1 MPDTPDAQDTFN
13 ITIATNNKKNAAL
26 AFDFGEQRIGV
37 AVANRTV
44 GSARALKTLQNRD
57 RETLERDL
65 QALFDDW
72 EPDAIVIG
80 VPYNMDGSDSPM
92 TARAIEFA
100 ARLGEI
106 HVLPIDQID
115 ERLTSS
121 EASMMLREQRR
132 SGQRRKKVRRED
144 IDGLAAQLIAE
155 SWLRLE

>member
-1 MPDTPDAQDTFN
+1 
-13 ITIATNNKKNAAL
+13 
-26 AFDFGEQRIGV
+26 
-37 AVANRTV
+37 
-44 GSARALKTLQNRD
+44 
-57 RETLERDL
+57 
-65 QALFDDW
+65 
-72 EPDAIVIG
+72 
-80 VPYNMDGSDSPM
+80 M

-100 ARLGEI
+100 ARLSEI